1 MAHPAIDQLR
11 FARSEFRRGLAG
23 LGGDD
28 ARRRVGP
35 ANSIAWNIGHL
46 AWQEQRYWIMR
57 IGDMEPV
64 SARLNEEFCFGCS
77 PSDPD
82 LDEMWE
88 IWQAVIRKADPILDE
103 LDTDGLERV
112 RRHRNQSF
120 TAGSL
125 LYRTIYHYWFHLGE
139 SMGLRQAMGHLDLPQ
154 FVGNIDGE
162 APFTRF

>member
-1 MAHPAIDQLR
+1 
-11 FARSEFRRGLAG
+11 
-23 LGGDD
+23 
-28 ARRRVGP
+28 
-35 ANSIAWNIGHL
+35 
-46 AWQEQRYWIMR
+46 
-57 IGDMEPV
+57 
-64 SARLNEEFCFGCS
+64 LNEEFCFGCP

-88 IWQAVIRKADPILDE
+88 VWTAVTSNADPVLDE
-103 LDTDGLERV
+103 LDTDALEQIRE
-112 RRHRNQSF
+112 HRGQTF

-162 APFTRF
+162 APFSRF